1 MIGVV
6 ANTLIIIVSYF
17 FFKKKLLFLGL
28 ESYWD
33 ITFDH
38 GLNLFIRASEMIH
51 RVSATKQQTCETYD
65 VIDVVFLII
74 RVNYLINILC
84 Q

>member
-17 FFKKKLLFLGL
+17 KKKKLLILGL